1 MGVRGRGE
9 GGGGSGGSVGGC
21 PRDGDATSCRQSRVM
36 EHFFLCVQIYEGN
49 SSLCVRV
56 FLCKHMTIQHLQ
68 LLAIYLSLSIYFQ
81 ALITPSLL
89 ADKSIRP
96 PLNASPAEEEE
107 EE

>member
-1 MGVRGRGE
+1 MPPRRRRNIVTTE
-9 GGGGSGGSVGGC
+9 S
-21 PRDGDATSCRQSRVM
+21 RDGA
-36 EHFFLCVQIYEGN
+36 FFLVCANHEGN

-68 LLAIYLSLSIYFQ
+68 LLAIYLFSLSLYFQ

>member
-1 MGVRGRGE
+1 
-9 GGGGSGGSVGGC
+9 
-21 PRDGDATSCRQSRVM
+21 M
-36 EHFFLCVQIYEGN
+36 EDFFLCVQIYEGN

>member
-1 MGVRGRGE
+1 MPPRRRRNIVSTE
-9 GGGGSGGSVGGC
+9 S
-21 PRDGDATSCRQSRVM
+21 RDGA
-36 EHFFLCVQIYEGN
+36 FFLVWQIYEGIIR
-49 SSLCVRV
+49 LRV
-56 FLCKHMTIQHLQ
+56 CAFSLCKHMTIQYLQ
-68 LLAIYLSLSIYFQ
+68 LLAIYLSLSLYFQ